1 MIRTPWGIVSVKRG
15 VARKSCIFT
24 KNVNFA
30 YIKHI
35 HFTQISLHFYK
46 FEDKNISFLMY
57 WTLLPSI
64 KIRIAWDIVLIK
76 QVLPENHAFLPKM
89 AMLLRPYMHFREKS
103 SVFYEFDDN
112 YISFLHVLNVSL
124 NYDQKTLGYQFSEW
138 WCCQKIM
145 PFYLKYNFSQACS

>member
-1 MIRTPWGIVSVKRG
+1 MIRTPWGTVSVKRG

-35 HFTQISLHFYK
+35 HFTQIFAFYK

-57 WTLLPSI
+57 WALLPSI
-64 KIRIAWDIVLIK
+64 KIRIPWDIVLIK

-89 AMLLRPYMHFREKS
+89 EMLLRPYS
-103 SVFYEFDDN
+103 
-112 YISFLHVLNVSL
+112 
-124 NYDQKTLGYQFSEW
+124 
-138 WCCQKIM
+138 
-145 PFYLKYNFSQACS
+145 

>member
-1 MIRTPWGIVSVKRG
+1 MNINFIRHRRMLSHLGRITVLCFPLKDPLARACTFFPFCLVMYWTFPPSIIIRTPWGIVSVKKG

-35 HFTQISLHFYK
+35 HFTQISLRFCK

-57 WTLLPSI
+57 WALLPSI
-64 KIRIAWDIVLIK
+64 KIRIPWDIVLIK

-89 AMLLRPYMHFREKS
+89 AMLLRPYS
-103 SVFYEFDDN
+103 
-112 YISFLHVLNVSL
+112 
-124 NYDQKTLGYQFSEW
+124 
-138 WCCQKIM
+138 
-145 PFYLKYNFSQACS
+145 